1 MSDCVIISGKLEA
14 KLRNKLFAYFHQRYV
29 ELVYVEKQINNTT
42 SSGHYEMRLYKNK
55 NKTQSSLYSFTINP
69 ISMTCYINY
78 LNSNK
83 HQFTLSIH
91 KKYTQNKTKQNKIN
105 IHKSN
110 ITTTALFAHHNKHQS
125 ASVHIQNM
133 NVMHGF
139 LS

>member
-1 MSDCVIISGKLEA
+1 MSDCVIISGTLEA

-55 NKTQSSLYSFTINP
+55 TKTQSSLYSFTINP

-91 KKYTQNKTKQNKIN
+91 KKYI
-105 IHKSN
+105 
-110 ITTTALFAHHNKHQS
+110 
-125 ASVHIQNM
+125 
-133 NVMHGF
+133 
-139 LS
+139 